1 MSMSLMYDELWSD
14 LIGKVFELGMPNT
27 KGEFIITLGGT
38 RWRIANPQQI
48 AAGER
53 VRVTHQ
59 EGDVLEVA
67 SA

>member
-14 LIGKVFELGMPNT
+14 LIGKVFVLGMPNT

-38 RWRIANPQQI
+38 RWRIANPHQI

-53 VRVTHQ
+53 VRVVHQ

-67 SA
+67 GD